1 MSLVETIRDN
11 TFEGKMRY
19 FDSVRTVNELNSV
32 WSIYEIDD
40 VNDVVPLIQ
49 RLPLNAGLKRITYE
63 YVRSDA
69 TSEDLMADLKD
80 GGKRASAMVSAFV
93 AGDTWLDWWKAAESC
108 IRQSGTHHRYIEDF
122 VLQDDGSYEL
132 VTGS

>member
-1 MSLVETIRDN
+1 MSLVEAIRDN

-19 FDSVRTVNELNSV
+19 FDSVRSVNELDSV

-40 VNDVVPLIQ
+40 VNDRVPLIINKG
-49 RLPLNAGLKRITYE
+49 LNRITYE
-63 YVRSDA
+63 HVRSDA
-69 TSEDLMADLKD
+69 TTEELNADLAD

-108 IRQSGTHHRYIEDF
+108 IRKSGTHHRYIEDF
-122 VLQDDGSYEL
+122 VLQEDGSFEL

>member
-11 TFEGKMRY
+11 EFAGKMRY
-19 FDSVRTVNELNSV
+19 FDSVRTVNELDSV
-32 WSIYEIDD
+32 WSIYEIED
-40 VNDVVPLIQ
+40 VNDIVPLG
-49 RLPLNAGLKRITYE
+49 AGLKRITYE
-63 YVRSDA
+63 HVRNDA

-122 VLQDDGSYEL
+122 VLQEDGSYEL

>member
-19 FDSVRTVNELNSV
+19 FDSVRSVNDLESV

-40 VNDVVPLIQ
+40 VNDRVPLK
-49 RLPLNAGLKRITYE
+49 GSLKRITYE

-80 GGKRASAMVSAFV
+80 DGKRASAMVSAFV
-93 AGDTWLDWWKAAESC
+93 AGETWLDWWKAAESC

-122 VLQDDGSYEL
+122 VLQEDGSYEL

>member
-1 MSLVETIRDN
+1 MSLIETIRDN

-19 FDSVRTVNELNSV
+19 FDSVRSVNDLESV

-40 VNDVVPLIQ
+40 VNDRVPLK
-49 RLPLNAGLKRITYE
+49 GSLKRITYE
-63 YVRSDA
+63 YVCSDA

-93 AGDTWLDWWKAAESC
+93 AGETWLDWWKAAESC
-108 IRQSGTHHRYIEDF
+108 ILQSGTHHRYIEDF
-122 VLQDDGSYEL
+122 VLQEDGSYKL

>member
-19 FDSVRTVNELNSV
+19 FDSVRTVNELNSIL
-32 WSIYEIDD
+32 SIYEIDD
-40 VNDVVPLIQ
+40 VNDVVPLKDS
-49 RLPLNAGLKRITYE
+49 LKRITYE
-63 YVRSDA
+63 YVRNDA

>member
-19 FDSVRTVNELNSV
+19 FDSVRTVNELNSI

-40 VNDVVPLIQ
+40 VNDVVPLKDS
-49 RLPLNAGLKRITYE
+49 LKRITYE
-63 YVRSDA
+63 YVRNDA

>member
-1 MSLVETIRDN
+1 MKGYNMSLIETIRDN

-19 FDSVRTVNELNSV
+19 FDSVRSVNDLESV

-40 VNDVVPLIQ
+40 VNDRVPLK
-49 RLPLNAGLKRITYE
+49 GSLKRITYE

-93 AGDTWLDWWKAAESC
+93 AGETWLDWWKAAESC
-108 IRQSGTHHRYIEDF
+108 ILQSGTHHRYIEDF
-122 VLQDDGSYEL
+122 VLQEDGSYKL

>member
-11 TFEGKMRY
+11 EFAGKMRY
-19 FDSVRTVNELNSV
+19 FDSVRTVNELDSV
-32 WSIYEIDD
+32 WSIYEIED
-40 VNDVVPLIQ
+40 VNDIVPLD
-49 RLPLNAGLKRITYE
+49 AGLKRITYE
-63 YVRSDA
+63 YIRNDA
-69 TSEDLMADLKD
+69 TSEDLMLDLKD
-80 GGKRASAMVSAFV
+80 GGKRGAAMVSAFV

-122 VLQDDGSYEL
+122 VLQEDGSYEL

>member
-1 MSLVETIRDN
+1 MKGYNMSLVETIRDN

-19 FDSVRTVNELNSV
+19 FDSVRSVNDLESV

-40 VNDVVPLIQ
+40 VNDRVPLK
-49 RLPLNAGLKRITYE
+49 GSLKRITYE

-80 GGKRASAMVSAFV
+80 DGKRASAMVSAFV
-93 AGDTWLDWWKAAESC
+93 AGETWLDWWKAAESC

-122 VLQDDGSYEL
+122 VLQEDGSYEL